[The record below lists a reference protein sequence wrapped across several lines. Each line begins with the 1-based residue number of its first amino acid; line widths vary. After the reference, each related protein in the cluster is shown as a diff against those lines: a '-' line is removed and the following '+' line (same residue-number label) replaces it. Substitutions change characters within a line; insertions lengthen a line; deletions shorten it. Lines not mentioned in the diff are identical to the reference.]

1 MTIGIHDISAA
12 TGGLVFALADLAD
25 HEGIDVGKYHRGIGQ
40 TEMSV
45 LTDDEDIV
53 TMAARAATPILE
65 RHGVDGIRTVVF
77 ATESGIDQSK
87 AAGVFLHG
95 VLGLP
100 HEVRVVE
107 LKEACYSAT
116 AAIQFALGIV
126 ARRPEERV
134 LVIASDNARYELDSS
149 GEATQ
154 GAAAVAMLI
163 SASPAVLEIEP
174 VSGLWTDDVMDFW
187 RPNDRSTALVDGRYS
202 VAVYLDSLEG
212 AWKDYQSQGGAA
224 YESFARV
231 CYHQPFTRMAVKAQQ
246 RLARIAGDA
255 DAAGADTEH
264 LAGTTIYNTR
274 IGNSYTAS
282 IYLAFLSLLDNGP
295 DLSGERIG
303 FFSYGSG
310 AVSEFF
316 AGVLVPGYK
325 QQLRP
330 ESMER
335 MLEARRPIDYTEYRR
350 RHVEFDRPGDFETVD
365 ETLGAVRF
373 AGTTDLKRQYE
384 RR

>member
-12 TGGLVFALADLAD
+12 TGGLVFTLADLAD

-40 TEMSV
+40 TEMS
-45 LTDDEDIV
+45 LTSEDEDIV
-53 TMAARAATPILE
+53 TMAARAAAPILE
-65 RHGVDGIRTVVF
+65 RHGSTGIRTVVF

-87 AAGVFLHG
+87 AAAVTLHG

-100 HEVRVVE
+100 PEVRAVE
-107 LKEACYSAT
+107 VKEACYSAT

-126 ARRPEERV
+126 ARRPSERV
-134 LVIASDNARYELDSS
+134 LVIASDVARYELNSS

-154 GAAAVAMLI
+154 GSGAVALLI
-163 SASPAVLEIEP
+163 AEDPALLEIEP
-174 VSGLWTDDVMDFW
+174 ESGLWTGDVWDFW

-202 VAVYLDSLEG
+202 VQVYLDALEG
-212 AWKDYQSQGGAA
+212 AWNDYQAQGGA
-224 YESFARV
+224 EFSSFARV

-246 RLARIAGDA
+246 RLARIADPDGEARDI
-255 DAAGADTEH
+255 DRLADTVE
-264 LAGTTIYNTR
+264 YNTR

-295 DLSGERIG
+295 DLSGERVG

-310 AVSEFF
+310 AVGEFF
-316 AGVLVPGYK
+316 SGVLVPGYK
-325 QQLRP
+325 DRVRVDAL
-330 ESMER
+330 ER
-335 MLEARRPIDYTEYRR
+335 MLASRRPVAYDEYRH
-350 RHVEFDRPGDFETVD
+350 RHIAYDRVGDFETAD
-365 ETLGAVRF
+365 ETQGAVRF
-373 AGTTDLKRQYE
+373 AGVSEHKRQYE